1 MEHNKIKIVSN
12 IKLRRIAYY
21 FKNESSEWMR
31 VPNSSGL
38 SRKEFCETTISEKI
52 YDIIK
57 IIDDVYNPG
66 NRGVE
71 VLFEGTDE
79 EYTIIRNTV
88 KKANMCD
95 SIICNQKKAKIAVV
109 GKIGSGKTTLI
120 ESIGEHLT
128 TNFSKKK
135 NAQYDVF
142 IDEKGNTEWYELKG
156 IDLGKEYITQSNAVL
171 TELAE
176 SGMTVLVYCLSTYK
190 VEELEEK
197 LILEFSG
204 QHPEINILITLTSCV
219 DEDAASYA
227 EQISSRLNKKVIP
240 VLAKEKKTRNGSIP
254 AYGLEQAVQYIYEGK

>member
-21 FKNESSEWMR
+21 FKNESNEWVR
-31 VPNSSGL
+31 VPNSSRL
-38 SRKEFCETTISEKI
+38 SRKEFCGTTISEKI

-57 IIDDVYNPG
+57 IIDGVYNPG

-79 EYTIIRNTV
+79 EYDIIRNTV
-88 KKANMCD
+88 KKLNMSD

-109 GKIGSGKTTLI
+109 GKICSGKTTLI
-120 ESIGEHLT
+120 ESIGEHLN
-128 TNFSKKK
+128 TNFSKKE
-135 NAQYDVF
+135 NAQYNVF
-142 IDEKGNTEWYELKG
+142 IDKKGNTEWYELKG
-156 IDLGKEYITQSNAVL
+156 IDLGKEYITQSKAVL

-197 LILEFSG
+197 LILEFSE
-204 QHPEINILITLTSCV
+204 QYPEINVLIALTSCV
-219 DEDAASYA
+219 DEDAALYA
-227 EQISSRLNKKVIP
+227 EHISGQLNKKVIP
-240 VLAKEKKTRNGSIP
+240 VFAQEKKTRNGSIP
-254 AYGLEQAVQYIYEGK
+254 AYGLEQTVQYIYEGK

>member
-21 FKNESSEWMR
+21 FKNESSEWVR
-31 VPNSSGL
+31 VSNSSGL

-79 EYTIIRNTV
+79 EYVIIRNTV
-88 KKANMCD
+88 KKVNMCD
-95 SIICNQKKAKIAVV
+95 SIICRQKKAKIAVV

-120 ESIGEHLT
+120 ESIGEHLS

-135 NAQYDVF
+135 NPQYDVF
-142 IDEKGNTEWYELKG
+142 VDKKGNTEWYELKG
-156 IDLGKEYITQSNAVL
+156 IDLGKEYITQSNVIL

-176 SGMTVLVYCLSTYK
+176 TGMTVLVYCLSTYK
-190 VEELEEK
+190 IEELEEK
-197 LILEFSG
+197 LILEFSE
-204 QHPEINILITLTSCV
+204 QHPEINVLISLTSCV
-219 DEDAASYA
+219 DEDAALYA
-227 EQISSRLNKKVIP
+227 EQISGRLNKKVIP

-254 AYGLEQAVQYIYEGK
+254 AYGLEQTVQYIYEGK